1 MAVGFL
7 AWAGKEALSLGTS
20 FLKKKAEE
28 KIKKKSGKEMASAIV
43 KRKDKPKAIVKSIST
58 TKLLS
63 TKSVTDIKPQKLS
76 KDSSGVSAIDDA
88 LDRID
93 SVLVECIKTIQA
105 SDKIKKNILSQEKKK
120 EDKKKKKK
128 RERTLE
134 MGDTILS
141 NVKSGISSLKAS
153 DIGRNLTNYFGN
165 VIMGSIVLGL
175 INIWRNIVDWFKK
188 AWEVMKK
195 ALDILEGIATW
206 LWNAAKWIVGEDAK
220 NLMTETEDLLKKM
233 RGIESEEFDN
243 SELATQIDAINQES
257 EKIKKESEGIKNTI
271 DEIQT
276 KGAEGNVE
284 DIKNL
289 TNPSQSSEV
298 SQGENSNSSNTS
310 QSSEVSQAGRSIQ
323 RSSFSSEVNNIS
335 QTFNIKSEPMMG
347 TAIQDS
353 SGKIIGYYNNM
364 NTKVEFSHPDL
375 ASSIPFTIDKNQLTS
390 SSLMTHT
397 SYEMDEGTTVV
408 MITGNDSLPQNSGE
422 GGIKFLPLF
431 GVNSNDYTLAF
442 RTGLQKFG

>member
-1 MAVGFL
+1 MALGFL

-20 FLKKKAEE
+20 LLKKKAE
-28 KIKKKSGKEMASAIV
+28 KPKKKSGKEMASAII
-43 KRKDKPKAIVKSIST
+43 KREDKPKAIVKSIST

-76 KDSSGVSAIDDA
+76 KDSSGVSAIDVA

-93 SVLVECIKTIQA
+93 SVLVECIETIQA

-276 KGAEGNVE
+276 KGAEGNVNN
-284 DIKNL
+284 IKNF
-289 TNPSQSSEV
+289 TNTSS
-298 SQGENSNSSNTS
+298 SGDSNTS

-323 RSSFSSEVNNIS
+323 RSPFSSGVNNIS
-335 QTFNIKSEPMMG
+335 QTFNIKSEPMVG